1 MPAFSIPLTGLQAN
15 SVALNTIG
23 NDLANLNTTAF
34 KKESAQFADLYY
46 QNIGTTGANSPVQ
59 VGFGTRVS
67 SIATDFTQG
76 NISTTSSPT
85 DMAINGNGFFV
96 VQNGAIQELTRTGN
110 FQLDGQGNLITSNG
124 QRVMGYPAS
133 GAAANTNSSLVG
145 LKVPVGS
152 VQQPNATKNFSI
164 TGDLDASSAV
174 GTVFSRS
181 QEMYDS
187 LGTPH
192 QVSMSFTK
200 TAANQWSYN
209 FTLPAG
215 ESASSSNATGILVF
229 NPDGSLQTPAGN
241 VSGIG
246 FAGMANSSSD
256 MTLNWQLRDASGKGM
271 IVQSAGTSTVNAS
284 SQDGYAA
291 GSYQSFSLDS
301 SGVMS
306 ALFSNGKTQV
316 IGQIALAT
324 VANPSGLSRDGENLY
339 RASDASGLVTVGAAN
354 TGGRGQIVGSALEQ
368 SNVDISTEFADLI
381 VAQRSFEA
389 NSKTVTAFDTITQD
403 TIAMLR

>member
-46 QNIGTTGANSPVQ
+46 QSLGTTGSNNPVQ

-76 NISTTSSPT
+76 NISNTSSST

-110 FQLDGQGNLITSNG
+110 FQLDAKGNLITSSG
-124 QRVMGYPAS
+124 QQVMGYPANGTTS
-133 GAAANTNSSLVG
+133 NTNSSLVP

-152 VQQPNATKNFSI
+152 VQQPSATKNFSI
-164 TGDLDASSAV
+164 TGNLDASASV

-181 QEMYDS
+181 QQMYDS
-187 LGTPH
+187 LGTAH
-192 QVSMSFTK
+192 QVSMTFTK

-209 FTLPAG
+209 FALPSG
-215 ESASSSNATGILVF
+215 ESTGAANASGSLTF
-229 NPDGSLQTPAGN
+229 NTDGSLNTPSGN
-241 VSGIG
+241 VNGVTFSGLADG
-246 FAGMANSSSD
+246 SADLS
-256 MTLNWQLRDASGKGM
+256 LNWQLRDSGGNGM
-271 IVQSAGTSTVNAS
+271 LVQSAGSSSVNAS
-284 SQDGYAA
+284 TQDGYAA
-291 GSYQSFSLDS
+291 GAYQSFSLDS
-301 SGVMS
+301 SGMIS

-316 IGQIALAT
+316 VGQIAVAT
-324 VANPSGLSRDGENLY
+324 VANPSGLARDGENLY

-354 TGGRGQIVGSALEQ
+354 TGGRGQIVGSALEG

-403 TIAMLR
+403 TISMLR